1 MAEKREN
8 RAMIARMTRMTM
20 TVKTNAQRSQGGDP
34 SRKKTED
41 LDTLVRSTRDG
52 RTSTRTWKGPG
63 IVLALGQDRLKSDD

>member
-8 RAMIARMTRMTM
+8 RTMIARMTM